1 MKKISVVERV
11 PSVSI
16 GSEKYPYM
24 DIWIWIRRGL

>member
-1 MKKISVVERV
+1 MKIVSFFAGV

-24 DIWIWIRRGL
+24 DIWIWIRKGV